1 MPPTTTHKASGDAA
15 ADSVRLEE
23 ALVRGPFCLALRLA
37 VRASGLSLDRLQFKL
52 RERGTP
58 VSKTALSYWQHGRNQ
73 PERPESM
80 RALTAIEEILGLDSG
95 ALAALLGPPRPRGR
109 WLVQKPG
116 ALRPDQAWARPD
128 GLARAL
134 QQMGSSLDVFHQFAQ
149 LGLHLHLSVDAN
161 RRLDSIGHHLV
172 ARADV
177 DGVDRK
183 IVAFR
188 SDASTT
194 EPLAITGTRG
204 CRVGRQR
211 RDEPTGFTTFE
222 LLLDRPLRVGE
233 LAVLHYTVHTGLPDT
248 WHNQRVQQSLRDFSL
263 QVSFT
268 PTALPARVCRS
279 YRSSVSDT
287 GSLTD
292 LSVGASHTA
301 AFAVLD
307 PSPGIHTLAWGWN

>member
-1 MPPTTTHKASGDAA
+1 MPPTTHRASGDAA

-23 ALVRGPFCLALRLA
+23 ALVRGPFCVALRLA

-80 RALTAIEEILGLDSG
+80 RALSAIEEILGLDSG

-134 QQMGSSLDVFHQFAQ
+134 QRMGSSLDVFHQFAQ
-149 LGLHLHLSVDAN
+149 LGLHLHLSVDSD

-194 EPLAITGTRG
+194 EPLKITGTRG

-211 RDEPTGFTTFE
+211 HDEPTGFTTFE
-222 LLLDRPLRVGE
+222 LLLDRPLRAGE
-233 LAVLHYTVHTGLPDT
+233 LAVLHYTVHTSLPDT

-263 QVSFT
+263 QVSFA
-268 PTALPARVCRS
+268 PSVLPARVCRS
-279 YRSSVSDT
+279 YRSTVSDSGPVT
-287 GSLTD
+287 E

-307 PSPGIHTLAWGWN
+307 PAPGIHTLAWDWT